1 MKIEDMKKLSEM
13 IAQRTADIVMERISS
28 GSSFAKENDDEY
40 VSSEEAANI
49 LGVTPSYLRSMKNK
63 FPHKKVG
70 NHSQG
75 RIFFLKSGLLE
86 NYIK

>member
-1 MKIEDMKKLSEM
+1 MKKDEMERLTLM
-13 IAQRTADIVMERISS
+13 IAEKTADIVIARLN
-28 GSSFAKENDDEY
+28 GSSIAKEEDEY

-49 LGVTPSYLRSMKNK
+49 LGVTPNYLRSMKNK

-70 NHSQG
+70 THNQG
-75 RIFFLKSGLLE
+75 RVFFKKSGLFE

>member
-1 MKIEDMKKLSEM
+1 MKIEDMKKLTEM
-13 IAQRTADIVMERISS
+13 IAQRTADIVMERISCS
-28 GSSFAKENDDEY
+28 AFPKENEDEY

-75 RIFFLKSGLLE
+75 RVFFLKSGLLD